1 MPPTGFKRSRAL
13 WDNARRESDVA
24 PASDKYMRV
33 LRAVLYELQPIRF
46 DELDT
51 QTWIHRCRV
60 VSKSVV
66 SFTVT
71 TVPSWSRIVME
82 FCRTMTVKQWMY
94 VGAVICYYGAVRWIH
109 YALEAGPV
117 VIILTALIAIFTVGL
132 GDNQNDG
139 LSAYSAFNR
148 GFQQIMGSVDAEALL
163 QQHVGGAM
171 AMPMNNFDREDE
183 REGARNPPARHERRR
198 QQQQQHEEEDQD
210 EDGRQEQ
217 PPNDDSDSEDDDD
230 DDEDDAPAQAQ
241 AQPRGRTTG
250 KKARRRNLELRR
262 EMKRQ
267 REAAQ
272 ALGFG
277 GQQQQDVVAMQRLV
291 EDQVMFVADEAENE

>member
-13 WDNARRESDVA
+13 WDNARRESGDGA
-24 PASDKYMRV
+24 PASDKWKRV

-51 QTWIHRCRV
+51 QTWIHRCRI

-71 TVPSWSRIVME
+71 TIPSWSRIVME
-82 FCRTMTVKQWMY
+82 FGRTMTLKQWMI
-94 VGAVICYYGAVRWIH
+94 VAGVFCYYGAVRWIH
-109 YALEAGPV
+109 HALEAGPV

-132 GDNQNDG
+132 GDNENDG

-163 QQHVGGAM
+163 QQHVGGGM
-171 AMPMNNFDREDE
+171 VMPMNDFG
-183 REGARNPPARHERRR
+183 REGGREAAAPPRR
-198 QQQQQHEEEDQD
+198 QQQQQRQ
-210 EDGRQEQ
+210 QEQ
-217 PPNDDSDSEDDDD
+217 PPGDDSDSEDDYDDD

-272 ALGFG
+272 AMGFG
-277 GQQQQDVVAMQRLV
+277 GEQQDIVAMNRLV
-291 EDQVMFVADEAENE
+291 EDQVMGAADQAEDD

>member
-13 WDNARRESDVA
+13 WDNARRENEDA

-33 LRAVLYELQPIRF
+33 LRAVLYELQPVRF

-51 QTWIHRCRV
+51 QTWIHRCRA

-71 TVPSWSRIVME
+71 TVPSWSRIVLE
-82 FCRTMTVKQWMY
+82 FCRTMTAKQWMMV
-94 VGAVICYYGAVRWIH
+94 VGVVVYYGAVRWIH

-117 VIILTALIAIFTVGL
+117 VIILTALVAIFTVGL
-132 GDNQNDG
+132 GDNENNDG
-139 LSAYSAFNR
+139 LSAYSAFNK
-148 GFQQIMGSVDAEALL
+148 GFQQLMGSVDAEALL

-171 AMPMNNFDREDE
+171 AMPMNNFGRDDNE

-198 QQQQQHEEEDQD
+198 QQQQQEEEDD
-210 EDGRQEQ
+210 EDGRQQEQ
-217 PPNDDSDSEDDDD
+217 PPDDDSDSEEDDD
-230 DDEDDAPAQAQ
+230 DDEDDAPAH

-272 ALGFG
+272 AMGFG
-277 GQQQQDVVAMQRLV
+277 GQQQHDVVAMQRLV
-291 EDQVMFVADEAENE
+291 EDQVMFAADEADNE

>member
-13 WDNARRESDVA
+13 WDNARRENDVA
-24 PASDKYMRV
+24 PASDKFMRV

-60 VSKSVV
+60 VCKSVV
-66 SFTVT
+66 SFAGT

-82 FCRTMTVKQWMY
+82 FCRTMTLKQWTM
-94 VGAVICYYGAVRWIH
+94 VGAVVCYYGAVRWIH
-109 YALEAGPV
+109 HALEAGPV
-117 VIILTALIAIFTVGL
+117 VIIITALVAIFTIGL
-132 GDNQNDG
+132 GDNENDG

-171 AMPMNNFDREDE
+171 AMPMNNFGRAREDE
-183 REGARNPPARHERRR
+183 LEGARPPPARHERRR
-198 QQQQQHEEEDQD
+198 QQQQQDQD
-210 EDGRQEQ
+210 REDGRQQEQ
-217 PPNDDSDSEDDDD
+217 PPADDSDSEDYDD

-241 AQPRGRTTG
+241 PRARTTG

-272 ALGFG
+272 AMGFG
-277 GQQQQDVVAMQRLV
+277 GQQQEDVVAMQRLV
-291 EDQVMFVADEAENE
+291 EDQVMGAADQAEND